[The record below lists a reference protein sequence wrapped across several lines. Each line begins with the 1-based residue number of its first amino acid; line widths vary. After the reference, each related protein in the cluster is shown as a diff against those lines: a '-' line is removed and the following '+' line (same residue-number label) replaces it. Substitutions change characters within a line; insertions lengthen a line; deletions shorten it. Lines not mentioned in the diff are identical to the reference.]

1 MDVSY
6 DTIHTKQ
13 EITLSQKTR
22 RYTSEMTEKQWKI
35 IKPLLPLYQKGRGRP
50 IELDMRQVVNAIFC
64 VARTGCQWENL
75 PTDYQ
80 NHNSVYYH
88 YRKWCMDGTWR
99 QINEAMR
106 RQERQRQNRQPEP
119 TAGIID
125 SQSVKTTETGGER
138 GYDAGKKVNGRKRHI
153 ITDTVGNLL
162 EVVVHAADVQDRD
175 GAKQVLEKLTDA
187 TNARLQKIWADGGY
201 RGRLIDWVQEKLTII
216 LEIVARDPNQ
226 KGFQVLPRRW
236 VVERTF
242 AWLRRYRRL
251 SKDYEKCLKS
261 SEGVIYIA
269 SIHTMM
275 RRLAAAIQYSNA
287 LLVFHVLALNEAYW
301 NLT

>member
-1 MDVSY
+1 MGVNNDPVP
-6 DTIHTKQ
+6 TEQ
-13 EITLSQKTR
+13 EVTLSQKTR
-22 RYTSEMTEKQWKI
+22 RYTSDMTDMQWEI
-35 IKPLLPLYQKGRGRP
+35 IKPLLPLEYDGPGRP
-50 IELDMRQVVNAIFC
+50 IELDMRQVVNAIFY

-75 PTDYQ
+75 PMDYP

-88 YRKWCMDGTWR
+88 HRKWCVDGTWR
-99 QINEAMR
+99 QINEALR

-119 TAGIID
+119 TAGLID
-125 SQSVKTTETGGER
+125 SQSVKTTEAGGER
-138 GYDAGKKVNGRKRHI
+138 GYDAGKKINGRKRHI

-162 EVVVHAADVQDRD
+162 EVVVHAADIQDRD
-175 GAKQVLEKLTDA
+175 GAKLVLEKLAAA
-187 TNARLQKIWADGGY
+187 TKARLQKIWADGGY
-201 RGRLIDWVQEKLTII
+201 RGRLIDWVQEKLAIV
-216 LEIVARDPNQ
+216 LEIVARAPNQ

-242 AWLRRYRRL
+242 AWLGRYRRL

-275 RRLAAAIQYSNA
+275 RRLAAA
-287 LLVFHVLALNEAYW
+287 L
-301 NLT
+301 